1 MAKVAPIIGM
11 EMTHETFFDKF
22 MELTQSEVSN
32 IRKQCATVFPVMCEV
47 FGSEVL
53 EVNMLPQFVKLCED
67 TSWHIRNVC
76 AQIIPMISILC
87 SLILRRK
94 YLVPI
99 MKKFMFD
106 ESRWVILSALNVSFL
121 SLEIYKEFFSFFSFY

>member
-22 MELTQSEVSN
+22 IEMTQSEVSN
-32 IRKQCATVFPVMCEV
+32 VRKQCATVFPVMCEV
-47 FGSEVL
+47 LGGDVL
-53 EVNMLPQFVKLCED
+53 ETSMLPHFVKLCED
-67 TSWHIRNVC
+67 SLWNIRNVC

-87 SLILRRK
+87 SLNLRRK

-106 ESRWVILSALNVSFL
+106 DSRWVIISALNVSFSSI
-121 SLEIYKEFFSFFSFY
+121 SLNY

>member
-1 MAKVAPIIGM
+1 MVKVAPIIGQ
-11 EMTHETFFDKF
+11 EMTKEMFFEKF
-22 MELTQSEVSN
+22 MELTQSDVSN

-47 FGSEVL
+47 LGSEVL
-53 EVNMLPQFVKLCED
+53 ESHMLPLFVKLCED
-67 TSWHIRNVC
+67 TSWNIRNAC

-87 SLILRRK
+87 SLNLRRK

-106 ESRWVILSALNVSFL
+106 DSRWVIISALNVITLNQFRTVR
-121 SLEIYKEFFSFFSFY
+121 F

>member
-22 MELTQSEVSN
+22 IELTQSEVSN

-47 FGSEVL
+47 LGGDVL
-53 EVNMLPQFVKLCED
+53 ESNMLPQFVKLCED
-67 TSWHIRNVC
+67 TSWNNRNVC
-76 AQIIPMISILC
+76 AQVLPMISILC
-87 SLILRRK
+87 SLNLRRK

-106 ESRWVILSALNVSFL
+106 DSRWVIISALNVS
-121 SLEIYKEFFSFFSFY
+121 

>member
-47 FGSEVL
+47 LGGDVL
-53 EVNMLPQFVKLCED
+53 ESSMLPQFLKLCED
-67 TSWHIRNVC
+67 TLWNIRNIC

-87 SLILRRK
+87 SLNLRRK

-106 ESRWVILSALNVSFL
+106 DSRWVIISALNVSFNLL
-121 SLEIYKEFFSFFSFY
+121 SSS